1 MQRTLIKSSNIRHE
15 ITSEE
20 ILRMNSPLIGFASL
34 TNAGVLIPRHYQGIS
49 SSPSADNFY
58 TARSVLNF
66 GSGNGWND
74 ATNGMTLREW
84 VAWLCR
90 FKEFEVFVFDTEKEL
105 FAWLA
110 EKAEMYEE
118 VK

>member
-1 MQRTLIKSSNIRHE
+1 MQRTLIKSNKPRHE
-15 ITSEE
+15 ITCEE
-20 ILRMNSPLIGFASL
+20 ILRLNSPLIGFANL
-34 TNAGVLIPRHYQGIS
+34 TNAGVLIPRHFQGINGKE
-49 SSPSADNFY
+49 SADCIY

-84 VAWLCR
+84 VAWLCSYNQ
-90 FKEFEVFVFDTEKEL
+90 FEVFVFDTEKEL

-110 EKAEMYEE
+110 EKAEMCQE
-118 VK
+118 V